1 MRIVVCI
8 KQVPDTDK
16 IETDPKTNSLVRKN
30 SEKRLNRNDEN
41 AIEQALLLK
50 DTDPN
55 NIEIIALT
63 MGLPESEAILRQAMA
78 MGADCAFMLCDKAF
92 TGADTFATALVLSQ
106 AIRKIGDVN
115 LVITGQFTS
124 DGNTGQVPAEMAE
137 MLGIAQA
144 SFSENITFENNK
156 IYVDKRTEFGIE
168 SVEMD
173 FPALTAISERT
184 NQHRNI
190 KVDGIRAACE
200 NVVTVWNMNDLGLQD
215 KMVGIAGSPTQVE
228 GTFTQ
233 SSARKCFRV
242 EGVSEHETVTNF
254 LNQLLESDFV
264 GGANE

>member
-63 MGLPESEAILRQAMA
+63 MGPPESEAILRQAMA

-137 MLGIAQA
+137 MLGIPQA
-144 SFSENITFENNK
+144 LFAEHVKISDNK
-156 IYVDKRTEFGIE
+156 ICVDKRTEFGIE
-168 SVEMD
+168 SVETD
-173 FPALTAISERT
+173 FPALTAISERV
-184 NQHRNI
+184 NRPRNI
-190 KVDGIRAACE
+190 RADGIKAACE
-200 NVVTVWNMNDLGLQD
+200 NAITVWNMNDLGLQENV
-215 KMVGIAGSPTQVE
+215 VGIQGSPTQVE
-228 GTFTQ
+228 GTYTR
-233 SSARKCFRV
+233 SNTRKCLRID
-242 EGVSEHETVTNF
+242 GVTEYDILSNF
-254 LNQLLESDFV
+254 LDQLSENDFV
-264 GGANE
+264 GGSNE